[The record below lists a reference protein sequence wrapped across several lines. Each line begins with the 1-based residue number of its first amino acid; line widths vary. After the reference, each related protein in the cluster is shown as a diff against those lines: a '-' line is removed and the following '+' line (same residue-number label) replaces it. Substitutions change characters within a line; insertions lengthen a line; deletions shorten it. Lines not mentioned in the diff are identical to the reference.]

1 MAIRVASATE
11 AFLFFSLFYG
21 PESWMSNFDG
31 AFGLVASNVGA
42 AVGIVLSLQAQTRA
56 NMGSASATH
65 LRFMGT

>member
-21 PESWMSNFDG
+21 PESW
-31 AFGLVASNVGA
+31 VGA